1 MKAAVYRTYGS
12 PDVIRIT
19 EVARPEV
26 ADNQVLV
33 EVRATTVTTA
43 DWRMRASAFPGIL
56 WLPGRLM
63 VGLFAPGKP
72 VLGAEFSGRVAVVGS
87 KVTRFQVGDEVFG
100 FAGDGAHAEYLAVGE
115 DAAIAL
121 KPAGLSHD
129 EAAAV
134 PFGGLAALVFLRD
147 FARVTPGRKVLVAG
161 ASGGVGVFAVQ
172 LARHLGA
179 EVTAVTSTRNL
190 DLVRSLGADH
200 VVDYT
205 REDYTG
211 AGPVHD
217 VIIDTAGTT
226 SFGQAKKALAPRGVY
241 VPLEFGLTEIFR
253 SLTTAMTGGRKV
265 VIGINGDRREDL
277 EYLAG
282 LLERGDLRPVIDSR
296 FPLDRIADAHRRVEG
311 RHKTGSVVVTVEP
324 PEALRLVA

>member
-161 ASGGVGVFAVQ
+161 ASGGVSGSRAQSMTNRLWESLSAHVYVFLHQ
-172 LARHLGA
+172 
-179 EVTAVTSTRNL
+179 TRL
-190 DLVRSLGADH
+190 S
-200 VVDYT
+200 
-205 REDYTG
+205 
-211 AGPVHD
+211 D
-217 VIIDTAGTT
+217 VIGNDMIPCPAVP
-226 SFGQAKKALAPRGVY
+226 AL
-241 VPLEFGLTEIFR
+241 FQ
-253 SLTTAMTGGRKV
+253 
-265 VIGINGDRREDL
+265 
-277 EYLAG
+277 
-282 LLERGDLRPVIDSR
+282 
-296 FPLDRIADAHRRVEG
+296 
-311 RHKTGSVVVTVEP
+311 
-324 PEALRLVA
+324 LVDE